1 MAYSP
6 QCGAKNYLGEIFQI
20 GHDFLKLNASCFV
33 PKLVNPATASFELL
47 EAYFCWVCSLHH
59 FQLRFCLYWPFFLSQ
74 LRTEMASTSQTNYI
88 LWAVL
93 SEPGSTLRISDGEKE
108 RDMNYSAATRDDW
121 TDYRSIKST
130 LFSHHYV

>member
-1 MAYSP
+1 MDM
-6 QCGAKNYLGEIFQI
+6 IFQI
-20 GHDFLKLNASCFV
+20 KCVLFCSKACKPCYRIFRAFGSLFLLG
-33 PKLVNPATASFELL
+33 LL
-47 EAYFCWVCSLHH
+47 PP
-59 FQLRFCLYWPFFLSQ
+59 PFSAEILFILAIFSISQ